1 MGRQAAKSAKVS
13 DRHLTTNERESRAET
28 ESKLKGKDDKLIAPD
43 YLSDTQK
50 AIFNYVVTEMQVSGF
65 FGNMDV
71 FLLAQ
76 YSLCA
81 DRLIKIET
89 EQNKVEDEKLN
100 KELISARKAYSTDF
114 LKYGLELG
122 LSPQARAK
130 VGIYAAEQRKAD
142 ANPILGILN
151 AK

>member
-1 MGRQAAKSAKVS
+1 MRGRKGNVESS
-13 DRHLTTNERESRAET
+13 NDRHITIAEREAREAT
-28 ESKLKGKDDKLIAPD
+28 EQTLKGKADKLKAPS
-43 YLSDTQK
+43 YLSKTQK
-50 AIFNYVVTEMQVSGF
+50 AIFNYVVQEMQMPGF

-76 YSLCA
+76 YSICA

-89 EQNKVEDEKLN
+89 EQNKVEDERLN
-100 KELISARKAYSTDF
+100 KELISARKAYSADF

-130 VGIYAAEQRKAD
+130 VGIYAAEQRKAES
-142 ANPILGILN
+142 NPILGILN